1 MYPIPELAKLMRA
14 SLPACSSSEMPC
26 RSTCTL
32 SNTLARSLLYYFRHR
47 LKSSV
52 CRVKGLSAGGT
63 DAHHRP
69 VQEGVDVEHGL
80 QLQGVI
86 HTVVLITIPATETW
100 SGHKLLPRSQPRRS
114 PLLSP
119 VHAAQSQLDVWILEQ
134 HSRKKVLLGGIDQER
149 RVYDLQT
156 HTCVFMSTELVLSC
170 DGTPGCEGGEL
181 GCNLTFSTLN
191 SSRLASGSHNSFSTL
206 PPTTNRV
213 VTMPISTQEKMKEKP
228 TPLKETQTPPLSCEV
243 NRSLTPCC
251 RHGNVRHQQVAT
263 GV

>member
-52 CRVKGLSAGGT
+52 CRVKGLSAGGA

-100 SGHKLLPRSQPRRS
+100 SGHNLSQGPSREGLLFCHLYMLPRVSSMFGFWNSIPG
-114 PLLSP
+114 
-119 VHAAQSQLDVWILEQ
+119 
-134 HSRKKVLLGGIDQER
+134 RKFFLAGLTRNGVSTIYKHT
-149 RVYDLQT
+149 RVY
-156 HTCVFMSTELVLSC
+156 S
-170 DGTPGCEGGEL
+170 
-181 GCNLTFSTLN
+181 
-191 SSRLASGSHNSFSTL
+191 
-206 PPTTNRV
+206 
-213 VTMPISTQEKMKEKP
+213 
-228 TPLKETQTPPLSCEV
+228 
-243 NRSLTPCC
+243 
-251 RHGNVRHQQVAT
+251 
-263 GV
+263 